1 MHFRCRGNPLEKN
14 SFFNFSATKWKDCQK
29 EKCKRFGV
37 VAGQLRHFDGSD
49 VPRSRKKKKKKR
61 RRRRRRRDLCK
72 RLCGRSTSALPW
84 LYILS
89 RGCASG
95 MNVSLRVERHRATL
109 GNIPGFHL
117 VRPTVSRG
125 GTQDTVISPSSLL
138 LLVYI
143 QIFGENRERNPSS
156 KFPFLLPKISF
167 NFP

>member
-1 MHFRCRGNPLEKN
+1 MPTFHEC
-14 SFFNFSATKWKDCQK
+14 
-29 EKCKRFGV
+29 
-37 VAGQLRHFDGSD
+37 
-49 VPRSRKKKKKKR
+49 
-61 RRRRRRRDLCK
+61 
-72 RLCGRSTSALPW
+72 LPW

-95 MNVSLRVERHRATL
+95 MNVSLRVERHRAAL

-143 QIFGENRERNPSS
+143 QIFRENRERKRLRWNPS
-156 KFPFLLPKISF
+156 KFPFVFPKSLLISPNIFWIVFPFLNSWNDRQISMIRIYLFQGKIERIYIYIYIDNVRLDRRYSCIIF
-167 NFP
+167 S